1 MRGVKEMDFRN
12 RKSENGFTI
21 LEMTIALTIMGIIF
35 SVMAAQLAPIRK
47 SWDTSKAD
55 NEIIQNAR
63 VFTDHIERSL
73 SQADQISA
81 VSSPSSDNGYIEF
94 TDAQSNTLRYELGND
109 GYIKYGQV
117 GNTAQLAGPVSS
129 LNFECY
135 SLQNMSEAITDP
147 NSIRYVKT
155 NVNFANSS
163 ENGRDRQFTSS
174 VFIRANKKTASSVAS
189 RLAVSNEINLGWNT
203 IVDSYRSSE
212 GYYNAPAG
220 GNPWRGRG
228 RGQGN
233 NNTTAGSSS
242 NAIVTT
248 NSTGNSKI
256 TLNSQAK
263 ILGDV
268 YVGPDGDPESG
279 ISKYWQA
286 EITGTEDSLTSE
298 IPIPDTPVPNR
309 YPFTSNPENGLML
322 TGHKTEVINGDRYL
336 KDLRLYNNS
345 RLKVNKD
352 VTIVVEGD
360 IEISYQ
366 AKIELHKKGS
376 LNLYAKDSVNFF
388 GNINANTSD
397 PRKVNIYITG
407 MNKQVGVYGNIY
419 AAVKAPY
426 SSLSLYWG
434 SEFFG
439 TYAGRNFYSYSG
451 SNTHLDLDLP
461 AIGGGGSGEL
471 LP

>member
-1 MRGVKEMDFRN
+1 MYSKN
-12 RKSENGFTI
+12 RKTENGFTI
-21 LEMTIALTIMGIIF
+21 LEMTIAFAIMGIIF

-47 SWDTSKAD
+47 SWQTSKGD

-63 VFTDHIERSL
+63 VLADHIERSL
-73 SQADQISA
+73 SQAVQISA
-81 VSSPSSDNGYIEF
+81 VSSSSSDNGYIEF
-94 TDAQSNTLRYELGND
+94 TDGGSNTLRYELDGD
-109 GYIKYGQV
+109 GYVRYGQA
-117 GNTAQLAGPVSS
+117 GNTARLAGPVSS

-135 SLQNMSEAITDP
+135 SLEDLDDPITDP

-155 NVNFANSS
+155 NVNFINQS

-174 VFIRANKKTASSVAS
+174 VFVRANKQTVSSVAS

-203 IVDSYRSSE
+203 IVDSYRSSQ
-212 GYYNAPAG
+212 GYYNAPPLG
-220 GNPWRGRG
+220 GHPGRGRG

-233 NNTTAGSSS
+233 NNTTGGNSS

-263 ILGDV
+263 ILGDA
-268 YVGPDGDPESG
+268 YVGPGGNPESG
-279 ISKYWQA
+279 INKYWQA
-286 EITGTEDSLTSE
+286 EITGTEGNLTSE

-309 YPFTSNPENGLML
+309 YPFTSNPENGLTL
-322 TGHKTEVINGDRYL
+322 TGNRTEAVNNDRYL
-336 KDLRLYNNS
+336 KELRLYNNS

-352 VTIVVEGD
+352 VTIVVEGN
-360 IEISYQ
+360 IEISYK
-366 AKIELHKKGS
+366 AKIELHHKAS
-376 LNLYAKDSVNFF
+376 LDLYAKDSVNFF

-397 PRKVNIYITG
+397 PTKVNIYVTG
-407 MNKQVGVYGNIY
+407 INKQVGVYGDIY

-434 SEFFG
+434 SQLFG

-461 AIGGGGSGEL
+461 SIGGGGSGEL